1 MGELGLM
8 AMDVPEEFGGAGLDY
23 LAYAIAMEEISRG
36 CASTGV
42 IMSVNNV
49 SLAPGPW
56 IHRWRGS
63 SCGWGAGPLPHSPTS
78 GAQPGLGS
86 LPLTTSGPGPL
97 RGPLERGGLG
107 VGTRA
112 GRCSGLEGLRPLCTV
127 PPVPLLGAYP
137 EVWLQGA
144 EEAVGHSFHQW

>member
-8 AMDVPEEFGGAGLDY
+8 AMDVPEEFGGASLDY

-63 SCGWGAGPLPHSPTS
+63 SCGWAGPLPHSPTS

-86 LPLTTSGPGPL
+86 LPLTASGPGPL

-107 VGTRA
+107 VGDRKSTRLN
-112 GRCSGLEGLRPLCTV
+112 SS
-127 PPVPLLGAYP
+127 
-137 EVWLQGA
+137 
-144 EEAVGHSFHQW
+144 H